1 VASQSPQKRKT
12 KRPSECRKGGGE
24 QATEKNLLS
33 LLFAVFASQVRRE
46 AEPEEADKGDSQKK
60 HHVPSHSSASKKKPP
75 RSFRACSFFPSQ
87 PRP

>member
-1 VASQSPQKRKT
+1 MASQSPQKRKT

-46 AEPEEADKGDSQKK
+46 DEPEEADKGDSQKK
-60 HHVPSHSSASKKKPP
+60 HHAPSHSSASKKKPP